1 MKRKLVL
8 TIVLA
13 MAAPL
18 AWSAGNSYTDMQRKE
33 QQRQQDSA
41 RANREYQ
48 QRMANYQKPQGA
60 RSSSSDKPG
69 RMLDINDIGTTRRR

>member
-13 MAAPL
+13 LAAPL
-18 AWSAGNSYTDMQRKE
+18 AWSAGNSYADMQRKE

-41 RANREYQ
+41 RANRDYQ
-48 QRMANYQKPQGA
+48 QRMSNYNKPQGSRA
-60 RSSSSDKPG
+60 SGNDRPG
-69 RMLDINDIGTTRRR
+69 RMLDVADTGKRR